1 MFLSLVSVQAWSV
14 IFFLMSHTVDKK
26 SLIRTT
32 APVSKVCCL
41 NTEGLQSST
50 DVVNVQKVLDEVNHF
65 YQKHDEIKVSHGISH
80 VMAVYQHAVKA
91 ISCHVPPLSS
101 TESMEIQVTALLHDV
116 DDKKYFPNHG
126 NYENARSILKASNVP
141 DDSCRKIVRMI
152 QLVSCSANGNHV
164 PQDIIDEG
172 AFHLLIPRW
181 ADRLEAV
188 GAIGV
193 LRCYQFNREHDMEF
207 STANSPRAQ
216 TEAEVWNFATQE
228 RFEAYQARGGSST
241 DMISHYY
248 DKLLH
253 VACPPNELVRN
264 PYLEQ
269 KAKES
274 SKELLE
280 VCLRYGKTGTVD
292 EEYIQDIAKKL
303 LVRIK

>member
-1 MFLSLVSVQAWSV
+1 MFLGLSVN
-14 IFFLMSHTVDKK
+14 FLLMSRAIDKSFVRTAARQVSTV
-26 SLIRTT
+26 S
-32 APVSKVCCL
+32 CL
-41 NTEGLQSST
+41 KMEGLPFST
-50 DVVNVQKVLDEVNHF
+50 DVVNVQMVLDEVNHF

-80 VMAVYQHAVKA
+80 VLAVHQHAVKA
-91 ISCHVPPLSS
+91 ISCHAPPLSS

-116 DDKKYFPNHG
+116 DDKKYFPNHE

-141 DDSCRKIVRMI
+141 NDSCGKIVHMI

-193 LRCYQFNREHDMEF
+193 LRCYQYNREHDMAF
-207 STANSPRAQ
+207 STPNSPRAQ
-216 TEAEVWNFATQE
+216 TEAEVWNYATQE

-253 VACPPNELVRN
+253 VACPPKELVRN
-264 PYLEQ
+264 SYLEQ

-303 LVRIK
+303 VRIK